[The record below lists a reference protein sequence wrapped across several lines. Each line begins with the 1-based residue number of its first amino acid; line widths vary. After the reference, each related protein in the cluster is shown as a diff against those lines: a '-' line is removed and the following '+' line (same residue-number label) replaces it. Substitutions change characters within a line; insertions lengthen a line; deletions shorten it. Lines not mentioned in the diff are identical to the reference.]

1 MSTSRQKVKDLK
13 LLGHALC
20 LDFAN
25 TVDWRGSTHEER
37 LHDYEDLLVWGRHAG
52 ALTEDQAQSLSRI
65 ARRNPSAAQDAYTRA
80 IALREALYRTFSA
93 LSTGR
98 STNPDDLCRL
108 NEVLSESHGRMG
120 LVPRDGGFVLTWPE
134 AQSELDLVAWVV
146 ARSAAD
152 LLTSDRLP
160 RVHECVGQNCG
171 WLFLDTSKNHSRRW
185 CDMADCG
192 NRAKARRNYAR
203 KRGLVKARA
212 GGPR

>member
-1 MSTSRQKVKDLK
+1 M
-13 LLGHALC
+13 GHALC

-25 TVDWRGSTHEER
+25 TVDWRGSTREEFLR
-37 LHDYEDLLVWGRHAG
+37 DYEDLLVWGRHSG
-52 ALTEDQAQSLSRI
+52 ALTEDQAKGLSRR
-65 ARRNPSAAQDAYTRA
+65 ARRDPAAAQDAYGKA
-80 IALREALYRTFSA
+80 IALRETLYRTFSA
-93 LSTGR
+93 LSAR
-98 STNPDDLCRL
+98 RPTNPDDLSRL
-108 NEVLSESHGRMG
+108 NEVLSESHSRMR
-120 LVPRDGGFVLTWPE
+120 LVPKNGGFILTWPE

-171 WLFLDTSKNHSRRW
+171 WLFLDTSRNHSRRW

-203 KRGLVKARA
+203 KRGLLKAQA